1 MDMIKETLLAVE
13 PVSVTAFAPFGELL
27 LRPEGE
33 PSFRGIQASSWP
45 TCFACV
51 DGVQLMYVRFG
62 WQEPLF
68 TKFERHRGITQTFV
82 ALMPRRF
89 VMVVAPPAAAG
100 DWPDIDAV
108 RAFLIP
114 PGAAVIIGDGI
125 WHALDRFLP
134 EREALDCLMLTS
146 AGVQAELEAQYQ
158 GGGEPR
164 RTDVVD
170 YAARGR
176 QFRLDLPS

>member
-1 MDMIKETLLAVE
+1 MDDINETLLAVE
-13 PVSVTAFAPFGELL
+13 PVSIDGFAPFGEVLVQ
-27 LRPEGE
+27 PEGG
-33 PSFRGIQASSWP
+33 PVFKGIQASTWP
-45 TCFACV
+45 TRFACV
-51 DGVQLMYVRFG
+51 DDVQLMYVRFG
-62 WQEPLF
+62 WQEPQF

-89 VMVVAPPAAAG
+89 VMVVAPPVAAG

-114 PGAAVIIGDGI
+114 PGAAVIIGDGV
-125 WHALDRFLP
+125 WHALDRFLL

-146 AGVQAELEAQYQ
+146 KGVQAELEAQYRS
-158 GGGEPR
+158 GGKPR

-170 YAARGR
+170 YAARR
-176 QFRLDLPS
+176 QQFRLDLPS